1 MKQLNLRMYAMVFA
15 LFCIWVIFTLV
26 TDGLFLSGRNLF
38 NLTRQAAV
46 TAILAIGMV
55 LVIISANIDLSV
67 GFGAGLLGAVT
78 RNTTCSGKPAS
89 YINPTHRLMFRHIY
103 WCYTRVS
110 CWISTYTSVYCYAGW
125 FLGLQ
130 RTDVSS
136 YKR

>member
-1 MKQLNLRMYAMVFA
+1 MYAMVFA

-78 RNTTCSGKPAS
+78 AILHVWEELTS
-89 YINPTHRLMFRHIY
+89 Y
-103 WCYTRVS
+103 
-110 CWISTYTSVYCYAGW
+110 
-125 FLGLQ
+125 LQ
-130 RTDVSS
+130 P
-136 YKR
+136 